1 MKSLSL
7 IFSGIFLTMNVV
19 TAAPENPISYQSA
32 RVDGLDIF
40 YREAGPDAPTVL
52 LLHGLPSS
60 SRMFQPLKANYS
72 HFLEEVVVDCRNSG
86 LWGAAQL
93 FERPRIQNFFSSA
106 NAMHQPATFAK
117 EGHDQAAKADYAI
130 RSVRANAQHLFGTI

>member
-1 MKSLSL
+1 
-7 IFSGIFLTMNVV
+7 MNVV

-60 SRMFQPLKANYS
+60 SRMFQPLLESILGENY
-72 HFLEEVVVDCRNSG
+72 HLVAPDYPG
-86 LWGAAQL
+86 LGH
-93 FERPRIQNFFSSA
+93 SSWP
-106 NAMHQPATFAK
+106 NPKVQRFPEF
-117 EGHDQAAKADYAI
+117 
-130 RSVRANAQHLFGTI
+130 